1 MPWKVA
7 GCLLLLVL
15 LMAQPATAAT
25 YPLTIPYGR
34 SWPLSIVVDSER
46 GFAYVD
52 GSSGIYP
59 PTGFSFGVINVTS
72 HDVVKALPLNEIPGV
87 MALDQATGN
96 VYIAGNYSIQVFN
109 AGNQSMGRII
119 RIGHPILSVA
129 YDGSVSQDIFV
140 TAGNQVYAVNPQSGR
155 IMGNATVGNGANGMV
170 MDPANGKLFVAEYPD
185 SEIFVYEA
193 RDLASVGIIRLPT
206 CCADQLAFDQK
217 TDLIFATTSTPFVDV
232 LNAQTDVLVN
242 RLQVGGSS
250 QNSTNTV
257 TVDNQTGRVFV
268 SSSPGGSIVEVDS
281 SGNAVVGDFKV
292 SSEVAGIAVDSKTNE
307 LYATNYHQVTV
318 FDLTRLGIRYLLI
331 VVAAVVIVAAVA
343 VILIAYGLK
352 KPRTP
357 VP

>member
-1 MPWKVA
+1 MTRKVA

-15 LMAQPATAAT
+15 LMAQPASAAT

-34 SWPLSIVVDSER
+34 SWPLSVVVDSER

-59 PTGFSFGVINVTS
+59 PTGFSFGVVNVTS
-72 HDVVKALPLNEIPGV
+72 HELVKVLPLDEIPGV
-87 MALDQATGN
+87 MALDQVTGD
-96 VYIAGNYSIQVFN
+96 VFIAGNYSIQVFN

-119 RIGHPILSVA
+119 AVGHPILSVA

-155 IMGNATVGNGANGMV
+155 IMGNATIGNGANGMAI
-170 MDPANGKLFVAEYPD
+170 DPVSGKLFVAEYPD
-185 SEIFVYEA
+185 SEIFVFVA
-193 RDLASVGIIRLPT
+193 KDLTPIGIVKLPA
-206 CCADQLAFDQK
+206 CCVEQLAFDQK
-217 TDLIFATTSTPFVDV
+217 TNLIFATTSTPFVDV
-232 LNAQTDVLVN
+232 VNAQTDTLVS

-250 QNSTNTV
+250 QNSTNLV
-257 TVDNQTGRVFV
+257 TVENQTGRVFV
-268 SSSPGGSIVEVDS
+268 SSSPGGSIVELDS

-292 SSEVAGIAVDSKTNE
+292 SSQVAGIAVDSKTHE

-318 FDLTRLGIRYLLI
+318 FDLTRLGIRLLLI
-331 VVAAVVIVAAVA
+331 VIAAVLIVVAVA
-343 VILIAYGLK
+343 VILLVYGRK
-352 KPRTP
+352 KPRNP